1 MNNTTKNE
9 MLERMR
15 NLSDRHEAIKKTIS
29 STIEDTKKLV
39 EKMIEEM
46 DKIESEY
53 QKILEEVKKP

>member
-1 MNNTTKNE
+1 